1 MQTFLPYPD
10 MRLSLA
16 CLDDRR
22 LGKQRAETLQVL
34 NALAATREGCPYGW
48 KNHPVARMWR
58 AYDDALK
65 LYLNL
70 SLDEWEG
77 RGFRN
82 NMPRQLVSSGDPA
95 LPPWWGVERLHASHR
110 SNLLRKA
117 PDHYRRYG
125 WSEPDDLPY
134 FWPA

>member
-1 MQTFLPYPD
+1 MQTFLPYAD

-16 CLDDRR
+16 CLDDQR
-22 LGKQRAETLQVL
+22 LGKQRAEALQVL
-34 NALAATREGCPYGW
+34 NALSAFRERRPYGW

-58 AYDDALK
+58 GHDDALR

-70 SLDEWEG
+70 SLDEWER

-82 NMPRQLVSSGDPA
+82 NMPRHSFGSEDPA
-95 LPPWWGVERLHASHR
+95 LPAWWGAERLHASHR

-117 PDHYRRYG
+117 PTHYGRFG